1 MNEFKVVD
9 EVYYKVWFKVGTE
22 VRGKVVMR
30 EELINIEILD
40 KLWDRVSAEVEH
52 KVENKIYD
60 AVEDEVEGIIKYNT
74 ESLVF
79 NYLHTYTL

>member
-1 MNEFKVVD
+1 
-9 EVYYKVWFKVGTE
+9 
-22 VRGKVVMR
+22 MR

-60 AVEDEVEGIIKYNT
+60 AVEDEAEGIIKYNT